1 MSLLNQNNKKKGKK
15 GNKNQK
21 PDSQGSKFIPKP
33 GPGKSGGFSQRPH
46 KAGGTRGS

>member
-1 MSLLNQNNKKKGKK
+1 MSLLNQNSSKKGKK

-21 PDSQGSKFIPKP
+21 PSAGGSKFIPKGNAP
-33 GPGKSGGFSQRPH
+33 KTSGFSQRPH

>member
-1 MSLLNQNNKKKGKK
+1 MSLLNNNNKQKGKK

-21 PDSQGSKFIPKP
+21 NSTQGAKFFPKQRKP
-33 GPGKSGGFSQRPH
+33 SGFSQRPH

>member
-1 MSLLNQNNKKKGKK
+1 MSLLNNNNQKKGKK

-21 PDSQGSKFIPKP
+21 NNLQGSKFIPKP
-33 GPGKSGGFSQRPH
+33 GKAAGSQRPH

>member
-1 MSLLNQNNKKKGKK
+1 MSLLNNNNKDKGKK

-21 PDSQGSKFIPKP
+21 NNNQGSKFFPKQ
-33 GPGKSGGFSQRPH
+33 GKAGGFSQRPH

>member
-1 MSLLNQNNKKKGKK
+1 MSLMNQNDPKKGKK

-21 PDSQGSKFIPKP
+21 PNPSGSKFIPKG
-33 GPGKSGGFSQRPH
+33 GPGKSTGFSQRPH